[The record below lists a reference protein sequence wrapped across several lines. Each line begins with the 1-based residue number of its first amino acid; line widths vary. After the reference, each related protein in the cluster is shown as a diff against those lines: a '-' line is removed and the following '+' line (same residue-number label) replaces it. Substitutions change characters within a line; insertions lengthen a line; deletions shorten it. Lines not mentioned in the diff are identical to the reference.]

1 MSDEPQCTRRA
12 RGFRVH
18 LDQPPLV
25 PTHHGVAA
33 LVLHIDLPAQHVELL
48 RRGGPCGLL
57 TQQPGRIEL
66 GEARREPVR
75 ADRRAGG
82 LELLDELRHAREG
95 TAAASRL

>member
-1 MSDEPQCTRRA
+1 MYFSCT
-12 RGFRVH
+12 FRH
-18 LDQPPLV
+18 CPSEQREQK
-25 PTHHGVAA
+25 A
-33 LVLHIDLPAQHVELL
+33 LHVELL